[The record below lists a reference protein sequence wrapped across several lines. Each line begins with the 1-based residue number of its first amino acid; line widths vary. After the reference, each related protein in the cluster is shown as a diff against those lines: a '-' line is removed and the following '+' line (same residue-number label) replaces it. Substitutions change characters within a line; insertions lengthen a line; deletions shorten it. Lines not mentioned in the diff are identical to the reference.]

1 MFSLLKCFRY
11 TNYARYF
18 HYTKATKQKEM
29 KFLNVAEKNDAAKT
43 IAGLLSNGAAH
54 RREGYSVYNKIYDFE
69 AQVRGRNAKMVMTSV
84 SGHLMQLEF
93 LVSYRNWRNVDPRSL
108 FDAPI
113 RKAVGEDYQ
122 GIKRTLER
130 EIRGCQGLI
139 IWTDCDR
146 EGENIGYEIIDV
158 CRAIKPNLQIYRA
171 SFSEI
176 TTPAVR
182 RALQQLGE
190 PDKRQSDAVDV
201 RSELDL
207 RTGAA
212 ITRFQTMRL
221 QRLFPEK
228 IADKLISYGSCQIPT
243 LGFVAERYK
252 EIEAFVSEPFWKI
265 RVLHTIEELTVEFNW
280 ARNRLFDKEA
290 CENYLL
296 LCLAEPEPRATV
308 ESVTVKPK
316 HKWRPTPLDTVE
328 MEKLGSR
335 KLKLS
340 AKETM
345 TIAEKLYS
353 KGLISYPRTETNQFS
368 KEFALAPLVEQQTEH
383 EGWGAFARRVLEWG
397 PNPRNGNK
405 SDQAHPPI
413 HPTKL
418 VTNLQG
424 NEARVYE
431 LVVRHFLA
439 CVSKD
444 AIGSETIVNI
454 DIAGEKFSANGLVIH
469 ERNYLDVY
477 VYDKWS
483 AKQIHDYKQGQRFE
497 PTEIMLH
504 EGATT
509 APPLLTEADL
519 IALME
524 KHGIGT
530 DATHAEHINTIKERG
545 YIGVV
550 DKGALIPGV
559 IGMGLYEGYDA
570 MELALAKP
578 QLRAEFEADLK
589 RICLGEKDPKQV
601 LREQV
606 AKYKQAYQQIT
617 DKITAMDA
625 KISQRL
631 NETPVA
637 TDSTN
642 AEPETTGGM
651 IRELFQC
658 PKCDAAPL
666 ALKPKKNAGSF
677 FIGCLNFPDCKN
689 VVWLPE
695 ECKDFTVLDECC
707 AQCGDGYRMLKFR
720 FNTPYYRGLFNAPS
734 GWYKNCLRC
743 DEQFRSTFNINLDQ
757 VKRVGRIVAQ
767 TSGGSGGPGPG
778 PGGGGSR
785 GGTAA
790 GAVGWGTAGG
800 AAPGTSKTTKPKG
813 NTVVKTTKKAAG
825 TTATRAKRNSKSEA
839 TTTTGGIRSYFT
851 GAASSRTASLDG
863 FFDSNDGFEEQMLAA
878 ADVAESTRSMPAAE
892 LDDDIAA
899 AFAADDDADF
909 EALVNAGGNN
919 RQPPPSP
926 PAAAL
931 EPGNLDDSLT
941 EWMQK
946 NYEAEEAPMVWGR
959 QARAAAEAQPAP
971 KRLRLSDAAS
981 TSGAATAPSVVRCSG
996 CHQPALQ
1003 LTTRGPGP
1011 NQGRQFYKCPKPK
1024 QCKFFQWADDQPT
1037 ATTTENPSNWGSNA
1051 GAPSARDSQESDT
1064 WGTRGSANHKKDNNT
1079 WGSTSGS
1086 GNNSSSWGTGGG
1098 GGAQQRSTGS
1108 QDNETW
1114 GTNATVN
1121 RRGSASNEPLSGGSA
1136 GRVQTTSRASQDTNA
1151 WGSGKNNASSWNT
1164 GGSAQPRSRESQ
1176 DDDTWGTSGTADRR
1190 GSAPN
1195 ENISWGSAGA
1205 AQARSTASQDSS
1217 WGTGGVANQRAGTSN
1232 ETINRSRSNA
1242 KDTSSWGSKNTS
1254 SWSSSGSTKFRSNSS
1269 STVTI
1274 TQSPKKA
1281 AANGNPNGVQ
1291 CNCGKPAVSLIVRKD
1306 TPNKGRP
1313 FYSCATREKS
1323 CGFFQWG
1330 DTDGN
1335 EGNQQQGS
1343 GSSATASRAAPATN
1357 GGRQSRRCGLCR
1369 EEGHTRNKCPRK
1381 NDIDY

>member
-1 MFSLLKCFRY
+1 MFSLLKCVRY
-11 TNYARYF
+11 TKCTRYF
-18 HYTKATKQKEM
+18 YSTKSTDHKNM

-93 LVSYRNWRNVDPRSL
+93 LVSYRNWRSVDPRSL

-113 RKAVGEDYQ
+113 RKTVGEDYQ

-146 EGENIGYEIIDV
+146 EGENIGYEIIEV
-158 CRAIKPNLQIYRA
+158 CRAIKPNLTIYRA

-190 PDKRQSDAVDV
+190 PDKRQSEAVDV

-252 EIEAFVSEPFWKI
+252 EIEAFVSEAFWKI

-368 KEFALAPLVEQQTEH
+368 KEFELAPLVEQQTDHGE
-383 EGWGAFARRVLEWG
+383 WGAFARRVLEWG

-444 AIGSETIVNI
+444 AVGSETIVSI
-454 DIAGEKFSANGLVIH
+454 DIAGEKFTANGLVIH

-625 KISQRL
+625 KVSQRL
-631 NETPVA
+631 NETPAA
-637 TDSTN
+637 TDASSTAPETN
-642 AEPETTGGM
+642 ANM

-658 PKCDAAPL
+658 PKCDEAPL
-666 ALKPKKNAGSF
+666 ALKPKKNPGSF
-677 FIGCLNFPDCKN
+677 FIGCLNFPNCKN

-695 ECKDFTVLDECC
+695 EGKDYTVLDECC
-707 AQCGDGYRMLKFR
+707 AQCGDGYHMLKFR
-720 FNTPYYRGLFNAPS
+720 FSTPYYRGLFNAPN
-734 GWYKNCLRC
+734 GWYKTCLRC
-743 DEQFRSTFNINLDQ
+743 DELFRSTFNINLDQ

-767 TSGGSGGPGPG
+767 VGRSGGGPGPG

-785 GGTAA
+785 GGAA
-790 GAVGWGTAGG
+790 GSTSGWGTAGG
-800 AAPGTSKTTKPKG
+800 GVASKTTKPKG
-813 NTVVKTTKKAAG
+813 NTAAKTTKKAAG
-825 TTATRAKRNSKSEA
+825 ATAIRTKRNSKSEA
-839 TTTTGGIRSYFT
+839 TTTTGSIRGYFT
-851 GAASSRTASLDG
+851 DAINSRTASLDG
-863 FFDSNDGFEEQMLAA
+863 FFDSNDGFEEQLLAA
-878 ADVAESTRSMPAAE
+878 AAVAESTQPLLADE

-909 EALVNAGGNN
+909 EALVNAGSSNG
-919 RQPPPSP
+919 QPPPSP
-926 PAAAL
+926 PAAGEAL
-931 EPGNLDDSLT
+931 NLDDSLT
-941 EWMQK
+941 QWMRK
-946 NYEAEEAPMVWGR
+946 NYEADERPMVWGR
-959 QARAAAEAQPAP
+959 QARVAAEAQPAP
-971 KRLRLSDAAS
+971 KRLRLSDATTSVAAAAS
-981 TSGAATAPSVVRCSG
+981 SSVVLCSG

-1003 LTTRGPGP
+1003 LTTRGAGP
-1011 NQGRQFYKCPKPK
+1011 NQGRQFYKCPKPL
-1024 QCKFFQWADDQPT
+1024 QCKFFQWADEQPPVTT
-1037 ATTTENPSNWGSNA
+1037 AENTTSSM
-1051 GAPSARDSQESDT
+1051 ESDS
-1064 WGTRGSANHKKDNNT
+1064 RGSEAEQSRAR
-1079 WGSTSGS
+1079 GR
-1086 GNNSSSWGTGGG
+1086 GNNS
-1098 GGAQQRSTGS
+1098 
-1108 QDNETW
+1108 N
-1114 GTNATVN
+1114 
-1121 RRGSASNEPLSGGSA
+1121 SASSY
-1136 GRVQTTSRASQDTNA
+1136 
-1151 WGSGKNNASSWNT
+1151 
-1164 GGSAQPRSRESQ
+1164 
-1176 DDDTWGTSGTADRR
+1176 
-1190 GSAPN
+1190 
-1195 ENISWGSAGA
+1195 
-1205 AQARSTASQDSS
+1205 
-1217 WGTGGVANQRAGTSN
+1217 
-1232 ETINRSRSNA
+1232 
-1242 KDTSSWGSKNTS
+1242 
-1254 SWSSSGSTKFRSNSS
+1254 GSTKMRSNSS

-1274 TQSPKKA
+1274 TQSPKRPA
-1281 AANGNPNGVQ
+1281 AHANASSNDVK
-1291 CNCGKPAVSLIVRKD
+1291 CNCGKPAISLIVRRE
-1306 TPNKGRP
+1306 TPNQGRP
-1313 FYSCATREKS
+1313 FFSCATREKS

-1330 DTDGN
+1330 DTDENQGN
-1335 EGNQQQGS
+1335 SNLLCYTGRKSAS
-1343 GSSATASRAAPATN
+1343 GTKAAAAN
-1357 GGRQSRRCGLCR
+1357 SDNRQSRRCGLCR

-1381 NDIDY
+1381 NDFDY

>member
-1 MFSLLKCFRY
+1 
-11 TNYARYF
+11 
-18 HYTKATKQKEM
+18 M

-43 IAGLLSNGAAH
+43 IAGLLSNGTAH
-54 RREGYSVYNKIYDFE
+54 RREGLSVYNKIFEFE
-69 AQVRGRNAKMVMTSV
+69 AQVRGRNSKMVMTSV

-93 LVSYRNWRNVDPRSL
+93 LHSYRNWRNVDPRSL

-113 RKAVGEDYQ
+113 RKTVGENYQ
-122 GIKRTLER
+122 PIKRTLER

-158 CRAIKPNLQIYRA
+158 CRAIKPNLTVYRA
-171 SFSEI
+171 TFSEI
-176 TTPAVR
+176 TTAAVR

-207 RTGAA
+207 RTGAS

-265 RVLHTIEELTVEFNW
+265 RVMHTIDELTVEFNW

-296 LCLAEPEPRATV
+296 VCLAEPEPRATV

-353 KGLISYPRTETNQFS
+353 KGIISYPRTETNQFS
-368 KEFALAPLVEQQTEH
+368 KEFELAPLVQQQTGH
-383 EGWGAFARRVLEWG
+383 SDWGAFAQRVIEWG

-413 HPTKL
+413 HPIKM
-418 VTNLQG
+418 VDNLQG

-444 AIGSETIVNI
+444 AVGSETIVNI

-483 AKQIHDYKQGQRFE
+483 AKQIHAYERDQRFE
-497 PTEIMLH
+497 PTEILLH

-550 DKGALIPGV
+550 DKGALVPGV

-578 QLRAEFEADLK
+578 LLRAEFEADLK
-589 RICLGEKDPKQV
+589 RICLGEKDPALV

-606 AKYKQAYQQIT
+606 EKYKQAYQQIME
-617 DKITAMDA
+617 KITAMDD
-625 KISQRL
+625 KIAQRL
-631 NETPVA
+631 QETPTA
-637 TDSTN
+637 ANAAANDADSTN
-642 AEPETTGGM
+642 QQA
-651 IRELFQC
+651 RELFQC
-658 PKCDAAPL
+658 PKCLQAPL
-666 ALKPKKNAGSF
+666 ALKPKKQAGSF

-689 VVWLPE
+689 VVWLSE
-695 ECKDFTVLDECC
+695 ELKDISVLDECC
-707 AQCGDGYRMLKFR
+707 ASCGAGYHMLKFR
-720 FNTPYYRGLFNAPS
+720 FNSAYYRGLFNAPH

-743 DEQFRSTFNINLDQ
+743 DEFFRSTFNINMDQ
-757 VKRVGRIVAQ
+757 VKRVGGIVAQ
-767 TSGGSGGPGPG
+767 STGSGGGPPPG
-778 PGGGGSR
+778 PGGG
-785 GGTAA
+785 AA
-790 GAVGWGTAGG
+790 GGGRPGGGGPASGGGRPAGPTKTATTDNTWGTGAKATKTKPKPQPKPKATAKPKKQTQAGG
-800 AAPGTSKTTKPKG
+800 AG
-813 NTVVKTTKKAAG
+813 NAG
-825 TTATRAKRNSKSEA
+825 S
-839 TTTTGGIRSYFT
+839 IRSYLT
-851 GAASSRTASLDG
+851 SSTATDTQEANSLDG
-863 FFDSNDGFEEQMLAA
+863 FFDSNDGFEQQLLAA
-878 ADVAESTRSMPAAE
+878 ATQAETAQAPAAE

-909 EALVNAGGNN
+909 EALVNAPG
-919 RQPPPSP
+919 R
-926 PAAAL
+926 PAD
-931 EPGNLDDSLT
+931 NLDSSIT
-941 EWMQK
+941 QIVRAV
-946 NYEAEEAPMVWGR
+946 YEADEAPMVWGR
-959 QARAAAEAQPAP
+959 QGRNAAEAQPAA
-971 KRLRLSDAAS
+971 KRARLSEEAA
-981 TSGAATAPSVVRCSG
+981 AEVRCTG
-996 CHQPALQ
+996 CHQLARQ
-1003 LTTRGPGP
+1003 QTVRRDGP
-1011 NQGRQFYKCPKPK
+1011 NQGRLFYKCPKPNE
-1024 QCKFFQWADDQPT
+1024 CKFFQWADEQPP
-1037 ATTTENPSNWGSNA
+1037 TTTGAAAATSNSQGSSAWGSQSSAKSASNAQQNSNWGSNSSNS
-1051 GAPSARDSQESDT
+1051 SAAWSSNSNNAAKDT
-1064 WGTRGSANHKKDNNT
+1064 WGSSSGNAAAARPSNNT
-1079 WGSTSGS
+1079 
-1086 GNNSSSWGTGGG
+1086 NNCSSS
-1098 GGAQQRSTGS
+1098 
-1108 QDNETW
+1108 N
-1114 GTNATVN
+1114 
-1121 RRGSASNEPLSGGSA
+1121 
-1136 GRVQTTSRASQDTNA
+1136 
-1151 WGSGKNNASSWNT
+1151 NNASSSN
-1164 GGSAQPRSRESQ
+1164 
-1176 DDDTWGTSGTADRR
+1176 WG
-1190 GSAPN
+1190 
-1195 ENISWGSAGA
+1195 
-1205 AQARSTASQDSS
+1205 
-1217 WGTGGVANQRAGTSN
+1217 
-1232 ETINRSRSNA
+1232 RSN
-1242 KDTSSWGSKNTS
+1242 
-1254 SWSSSGSTKFRSNSS
+1254 SSSGNAGTLMRSNSS
-1269 STVTI
+1269 STVTM
-1274 TQSPKKA
+1274 TQKPS
-1281 AANGNPNGVQ
+1281 GNVQ
-1291 CNCGKPAVSLIVRKD
+1291 CNCGKPASSLTVRKD
-1306 TPNKGRP
+1306 GPNQGRP
-1313 FYSCATREKS
+1313 FYACPTREKS
-1323 CGFFQWG
+1323 CGFFQWA
-1330 DTDGN
+1330 DTDEQPGSSW
-1335 EGNQQQGS
+1335 GS
-1343 GSSATASRAAPATN
+1343 GGAGGNSRSTAASTSAAGSRT
-1357 GGRQSRRCGLCR
+1357 RKCGLCR
-1369 EEGHTRNKCPRK
+1369 QEGHTRNKCPRK
-1381 NDIDY
+1381 AEMDL